1 MECFILKK
9 KSIYIKIALHFR
21 QSDQWILIVRKT
33 VKEHTSTV
41 CGNLYCIFLTWG
53 PFLSKSGTFVHYY
66 FFPFCHSLSWRV
78 LCTEKKWC
86 IKAFLLHQ
94 FEGLKASWFLRIMI
108 YAQVGC
114 RGDKDLCD
122 PSHGILGIILGAF
135 PSIVLIMLP
144 LYSCQHLLL
153 IVYYSTSTLPC
164 CLFLNQWASH
174 SKALWGFFCSLW

>member
-1 MECFILKK
+1 M
-9 KSIYIKIALHFR
+9 
-21 QSDQWILIVRKT
+21 ILIVQKT

-53 PFLSKSGTFVHYY
+53 PFLLKSGTFVHYY
-66 FFPFCHSLSWRV
+66 FFPFCHSLLWRV
-78 LCTEKKWC
+78 LYMENKC

-94 FEGLKASWFLRIMI
+94 FEGLKVSWFLRIMI

-114 RGDKDLCD
+114 RGVKTSVTHLM
-122 PSHGILGIILGAF
+122 GFGELLLGF

-153 IVYYSTSTLPC
+153 IMYYSTSTLPC
-164 CLFLNQWASH
+164 C
-174 SKALWGFFCSLW
+174 